1 MKAGR
6 IFVALLFG
14 VGVVGMLVS
23 GTAIYSRFLYL
34 SILLVVGFWG
44 WTRWVGRGLRVSRSA
59 RIVRGNVGDFFE
71 EHFEVVNGSRVIA
84 PWIEVFNQTKIPY
97 ASGSRLL
104 TLVPGRQ
111 KRTYLARSWLTRR
124 GAFALGP
131 TRISTGDPLGLF
143 RSSKEIA
150 ATQMLVVLPM
160 LFDIKS
166 FSLPPGLLPGGQ
178 VIRRKSPDI
187 TPHAAGVREYV
198 HGDAMKRIHWPTS
211 IRRNQLMVKEFE
223 QDPQA
228 EVWLYLDLQN
238 DVHHEKPHPDEH
250 VSAESIFFG
259 RRPTFQL
266 PPSSLEYA
274 ISITASL
281 ARYFIAQRRA
291 VGFACAGQAFSV
303 HHAERGERQE
313 GKILETLAFVEANG
327 ELSIAA
333 LVAAQASQIPQ
344 GSTVILIT
352 PTNRPDLLQ
361 AVDDLQRRYLRPVVI
376 LPDIETFGGMRGTE
390 KITHSLHERRVPVCV
405 VSCDAKLTQ
414 VLSEFSTNFTTQEN
428 HTWRSPILSQ

>member
-1 MKAGR
+1 
-6 IFVALLFG
+6 
-14 VGVVGMLVS
+14 
-23 GTAIYSRFLYL
+23 
-34 SILLVVGFWG
+34 
-44 WTRWVGRGLRVSRSA
+44 
-59 RIVRGNVGDFFE
+59 
-71 EHFEVVNGSRVIA
+71 VVNGSRVIA
-84 PWIEVFNQTKIPY
+84 PWIEVFNQTMIPY
-97 ASGSRLL
+97 SSGSRLL

-111 KRTYLARSWLTRR
+111 KRTYLARTWLTRR

-131 TRISTGDPLGLF
+131 TRISTGDPFGLF

-238 DVHHEKPHPDEH
+238 DVHHEKPHPDQH

-259 RRPTFQL
+259 RRPTFKL
-266 PPSSLEYA
+266 SPSSLEYA

-281 ARYFIAQRRA
+281 ARFFISQRRA
-291 VGFACAGQAFSV
+291 VGFACAGQAFSL

-313 GKILETLAFVEANG
+313 TLAFVEANG
-327 ELSIAA
+327 DLSIAA
-333 LVAAQASQIPQ
+333 LVAAQSSQIPQ

-376 LPDIETFGGMRGTE
+376 LPDIETFGGMRGTD

-405 VSCDAKLTQ
+405 VACDANLTQ
-414 VLSEFSTNFTTQEN
+414 VLSDFSTNFTSQEN
-428 HTWRSPILSQ
+428 HSWRSPILSH

>member
-14 VGVVGMLVS
+14 VGVVGVLVT
-23 GTAIYSRFLYL
+23 GGAIYWRFLYL
-34 SILLVVGFWG
+34 SAILVVGFWV
-44 WTRWVGRGLRVSRSA
+44 WTQWVVRGLRVTRNA
-59 RIVRGNVGDFFE
+59 RVLRANAGDFIE
-71 EHFEVVNGSRVIA
+71 EHFEVVNGSRIIA
-84 PWIEVFNQTKIPY
+84 PWIEVFNQVMIPY
-97 ASGSRLL
+97 PSGSRMLA
-104 TLVPGRQ
+104 LVPGRQ
-111 KRTYLARSWLTRR
+111 KRTYLARTWLTRR

-131 TRISTGDPLGLF
+131 TRITTGDLLGLF

-150 ATQMLVVLPM
+150 ATQTLLVLPM

-178 VIRRKSPDI
+178 VIRRKSSDI

-211 IRRNQLMVKEFE
+211 VRRNQLMVKEFE

-228 EVWLYLDLQN
+228 EVWLYLDSQK
-238 DVHHEKPHPDEH
+238 DVHHEKPYQFEH
-250 VSAESIFFG
+250 LPMESIFFG
-259 RRPTFQL
+259 RRPDFHL

-281 ARYFIAQRRA
+281 ARYFISRRRS
-291 VGFACAGQAFSV
+291 VGYASAGQAFTV

-327 ELSIAA
+327 ELSIAT

-352 PTNRPDLLQ
+352 PTVRPDLLV

-376 LPDIETFGGMRGTE
+376 LLNIETFGGLKGTD
-390 KITHSLHERRVPVCV
+390 KIVHSLYERRIPVCV
-405 VSCDAKLTQ
+405 IACDADLAQ
-414 VLSEFSTNFTTQEN
+414 ALSELSTNSSSQET
-428 HTWRSPILSQ
+428 HTWKSPVSSQ